1 MNLCVM
7 KSVFF
12 LLVFVSVSMTL
23 QAQTWDEWFRQK
35 KTQIQYLTQQIAGL
49 QLYSGYLN
57 QGYKIAKFGL
67 NTIGKIKDGE
77 FSLHQSFIAS
87 LSKVNPH
94 IQSDYRIAGIIALQL
109 DIDQQYHKCLKI
121 ITNSDLISNEE
132 LQYIH
137 LVFDKLMSRCA
148 KDISDVTSII
158 TDNQLQ
164 LSDDERL
171 KRVEVIYDDMKDKS
185 QFSQSFI
192 AGVNHLSINRQKAR
206 SEVQAAKQMFNL
218 K

>member
-1 MNLCVM
+1 M

-49 QLYSGYLN
+49 QVYSGYLN
-57 QGYKIAKFGL
+57 QGYKIAKSGL
-67 NTIGKIKDGE
+67 NKIGKIKDGE

-94 IQSDYRIAGIIALQL
+94 IQSDYRIAGIISLQL
-109 DIDQQYHKCLKI
+109 DISQQYHSCLKI
-121 ITNSDLISNEE
+121 TTNNHLISNEE
-132 LQYIH
+132 VQYIH
-137 LVFDKLMSRCA
+137 LVLDELMSRCA
-148 KDISDVTSII
+148 REISDLISII
-158 TDNQLQ
+158 NDNQLQ

-171 KRVEVIYDDMKDKS
+171 KRIEVIYDDMKDKS
-185 QFSQSFI
+185 QFSQSFTSD
-192 AGVNHLSINRQKAR
+192 VNHLSINRQKVLY
-206 SEVQAAKQMFNL
+206 EVQTAKQMFNL